1 MNKLLTFAPI
11 GARLL
16 LGLLFTV
23 FGLNGFFHF
32 IDIPPAEGAAGTFM
46 GGLAASGYFFPLLAG
61 TQVAVGVAL
70 ISNLFAA
77 LALVVLAPITVHIV
91 AYHTLAPDGMPM
103 ALLVVVLQVIAAWGL
118 RAAYR
123 PLLKAKVQA

>member
-16 LGLLFTV
+16 LGLIFTV
-23 FGLNGFFHF
+23 FGLNGFLHF
-32 IDIPPAEGAAGTFM
+32 IPIPPAEGAAGSFM

-61 TQVAVGVAL
+61 TQVAVGLAL
-70 ISNLFAA
+70 LTNIFAA

-91 AYHTLAPDGMPM
+91 AYHTLAPDGMAM
-103 ALLVVVLQVIAAWGL
+103 ALLIVVLQGVVAWNL
-118 RAAYR
+118 RAAFS
-123 PLLKAKVQA
+123 PLLKAKV

>member
-16 LGLLFTV
+16 LGLIFTI

-32 IDIPPAEGAAGTFM
+32 IDIPPAEGAAGDFM
-46 GGLAASGYFFPLLAG
+46 GGLFASGYFFPLLAG
-61 TQVAVGVAL
+61 TQTVVGLAL
-70 ISNLFAA
+70 LTNCFAA
-77 LALVVLAPITVHIV
+77 LALVILAPISIHI
-91 AYHTLAPDGMPM
+91 ALYHTLAPDGMPM
-103 ALLVVVLQVIAAWGL
+103 ALLIIVLHLASAFGL

-123 PLLKAKVQA
+123 PLLTAKVQA